1 MLESLCVAVSFTV
14 ILSVL
19 VLNAITECHRRGGL
33 NHRDL
38 FSTGLEARK
47 SKITEPA
54 DLVSGENVL
63 SQVSSQGREAE
74 RASSSVSP
82 VRGTLILQDQS
93 STLMTSF
100 NLVSLLQYITWVLE
114 LNI

>member
-1 MLESLCVAVSFTV
+1 MLESVCVAVSFTV

-33 NHRDL
+33 NHRYL

-47 SKITEPA
+47 SKIKEPA

-63 SQVSSQGREAE
+63 SYGVLTGQRGRKSQLFSV
-74 RASSSVSP
+74 AS
-82 VRGTLILQDQS
+82 
-93 STLMTSF
+93 
-100 NLVSLLQYITWVLE
+100 
-114 LNI
+114 